1 MTTSATT
8 TAPVLD
14 TATSVKRVQT
24 TTNRHSLLSRI
35 LVGSLAAFVLLL
47 FLMPLGY
54 MFTTGLKSKEQM
66 SDPNAPVLWPFSQQT
81 FTYNGEELPVY
92 QVPIGNRTRDLAAV
106 QKTRVATTFIDPAD
120 PEAGVFIW
128 EGNWRTLEPAYFPD
142 AQWSN
147 FKTAWDQ
154 LNFPLLFRNTLIIAV
169 LGTLGAVTSSVFV
182 AYGFA
187 RFDFRGKNLLF
198 MLLIGTIILPVQAT
212 LIPTYIIFARIGWTN
227 TFLPLIVPHFFANAY
242 NVFLLRQYFLQ
253 IPRALDEAA
262 MIDGAN
268 PLQILT
274 KIIIPNSVPALAA
287 VSLFHFFFAWNDFFS
302 PLIYLVSK
310 PELWPLSV
318 GLQKFN
324 SLYGREPSLIQA
336 GALITLILPVV
347 VFFLAQRVFMQ
358 GVVFSGVEK

>member
-1 MTTSATT
+1 MSASATTSAPARST
-8 TAPVLD
+8 PVPAKAGL
-14 TATSVKRVQT
+14 TKTGRE
-24 TTNRHSLLSRI
+24 NRINRILIGIVAGIVLLS
-35 LVGSLAAFVLLL
+35 

-54 MFTTGLKSKEQM
+54 MFSTGLKSKEQM
-66 SDPNAPVLWPFSQQT
+66 SDPNAPVLWPFSQET

-92 QVPIGNRTRDLAAV
+92 QVPIDNRTVDLAAV
-106 QKTRVATTFIDPAD
+106 NKTRTATTFVDPDD

-147 FKTAWDQ
+147 FKKAWDE

-169 LGTLGAVTSSVFV
+169 VGTLGAVTSSVFV

-187 RFDFRGKNLLF
+187 RFDFRGKNFLF

-268 PLQILT
+268 PFQILT
-274 KIIIPNSVPALAA
+274 KIIVPNSVPALAA

-324 SLYGREPSLIQA
+324 SLYGREPNLIQA
-336 GALITLILPVV
+336 GALITLILPVL